1 MTDHQRARRA
11 RKSKAFFARHAE
23 RAALAGN
30 AQEAMRLAT
39 VATRKRTVQ
48 KLAESAARMF
58 ALIGRVDRIAA

>member
-30 AQEAMRLAT
+30 AKEASRLLTAALRKQAT
-39 VATRKRTVQ
+39 QHLSTAVLV
-48 KLAESAARMF
+48 SAGA
-58 ALIGRVDRIAA
+58 